1 MALLLSPPYKN
12 AKNVS
17 KPYGVLRNKNNK
29 NNKNRRKK
37 ERKEESIM
45 VVKRQIPAPLN
56 IAHHVSA
63 N

>member
-1 MALLLSPPYKN
+1 M
-12 AKNVS
+12 
-17 KPYGVLRNKNNK
+17 LRNKNNK

-37 ERKEESIM
+37 ESIM

-56 IAHHVSA
+56 IAHHISA